1 MGLGCVGI
9 DPLWLMTIVLGF
21 SLLWLILVTSHSDYY

>member
-1 MGLGCVGI
+1 MWALT
-9 DPLWLMTIVLGF
+9 LWLMTIVLGF